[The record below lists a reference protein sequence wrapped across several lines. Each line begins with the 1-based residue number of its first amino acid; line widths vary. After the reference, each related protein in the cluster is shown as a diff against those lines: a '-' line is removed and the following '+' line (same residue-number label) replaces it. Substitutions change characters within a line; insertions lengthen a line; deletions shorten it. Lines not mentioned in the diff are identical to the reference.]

1 VVAEPRRSQLQRGAL
16 GLVLGL
22 ALSCYALSKRI
33 GPTPATARE
42 TANANVRESADVNAT
57 TTTSTSTPALPA
69 PPNACDTLE
78 LRLCAELGAMSSA
91 CALARRETRRFSM
104 ARCRSMLGSY
114 AQVAFELRE
123 LDVGTRELTAR
134 EQHTLHGEAPQ
145 LGPPDAELTL
155 VVFSDFQS
163 GDCARAAPMAS
174 AVANLYPA
182 RVRVVFR
189 QYPSPKHPDAH
200 LAAEASLAAHAQGKF
215 WPYHDVLFANPQDL
229 QRAALERYA
238 AAVGLDLTAFRHD
251 LDTRRFAADV
261 DADVELGHQVQALE
275 RPSVYANG
283 QAVTV
288 PYGVAEL
295 SKLIDRTRALH
306 AQR

>member
-1 VVAEPRRSQLQRGAL
+1 VALS
-16 GLVLGL
+16 LGL
-22 ALSCYALSKRI
+22 ALLWIALSKR
-33 GPTPATARE
+33 G
-42 TANANVRESADVNAT
+42 S
-57 TTTSTSTPALPA
+57 PA
-69 PPNACDTLE
+69 PVALARPSTQNACDTLQS
-78 LRLCAELGAMSSA
+78 RLCGELGEASSA
-91 CALARRETRRFSM
+91 CALARRETRSFST
-104 ARCRSMLGSY
+104 ARCQSMLGRF

-123 LDVGTRELTAR
+123 LDVGTHELTAQ

-145 LGPPDAELTL
+145 LGPPDAALSL

-163 GDCARAAPMAS
+163 SDCARAAPMAS
-174 AVANLYPA
+174 VVTNLYPA

-200 LAAEASLAAHAQGKF
+200 LAAEASLAAQAQGKF

-238 AAVGLDLTAFRHD
+238 SDVGLDLAAFRHD

-261 DADVELGHQVQALE
+261 DADIELGHKLQALE
-275 RPSVYANG
+275 RPSVFANG
-283 QAVTV
+283 QPVTV

-295 SKLIDRTRALH
+295 SKLIDATLALH